1 MKAAS
6 ESAQIM
12 PTSHKALT
20 PQNGAARK
28 PITSEIGA
36 AHATVTSGA
45 LVPRHLKRPQTTAS
59 ECPRNRAK
67 STTASECPR
76 NRAKSSQLQRLVRQR
91 TTHPAC
97 DTRDGASD
105 DLGGEAPS
113 RE

>member
-67 STTASECPR
+67 S
-76 NRAKSSQLQRLVRQR
+76 SQLQRLVRQR